1 MRSVAPASRRC
12 LRNKG
17 PELAAFFYLRKL
29 GSMVVARN
37 WKSGRSPG
45 DIDLIAWEGETLCF
59 VHVGIARADRLQ
71 RRHPLAQVAVQTGCC
86 GALLLT
92 TSTKPR
98 YPECRPAWT

>member
-45 DIDLIAWEGETLCF
+45 DIDLIA
-59 VHVGIARADRLQ
+59 
-71 RRHPLAQVAVQTGCC
+71 
-86 GALLLT
+86 
-92 TSTKPR
+92 
-98 YPECRPAWT
+98 